1 LQKQNY
7 HHEDLKTE
15 LIQKGLLI
23 FGKEGYEGLSLR
35 KVAKAC
41 GVSQTA
47 PYRHFKDKDG
57 LIAAIT
63 MHAIRL
69 FDLSL
74 QQAGRKPGNP
84 GEQLREMGIAY
95 VHFFVANPKYLK
107 LLFFSNI
114 KDYLAKDICGVH
126 GRLEEGHPFSTLIN
140 AVKRYKEWAPNETRS
155 VEELT
160 LYCWGLVHG
169 ISILISSGHMPC
181 GGDHFSLAESV
192 IRSEKFLK

>member
-1 LQKQNY
+1 MPDQNY
-7 HHEDLKTE
+7 HREDLKTE

-23 FGKEGYEGLSLR
+23 FSKEGYEGLSLR

-47 PYRHFKDKDG
+47 PYRHFKDKDE
-57 LIAAIT
+57 LITAIT
-63 MHAIRL
+63 IHAMRL

-74 QQAGRKPGNP
+74 QQAARRPGDP
-84 GEQLREMGIAY
+84 GEQLREMGVAY

-107 LLFFSNI
+107 LLFFSKI
-114 KDYLAKDICGVH
+114 KEYIKKDGCG
-126 GRLEEGHPFSTLIN
+126 GEGHPFSTLIN
-140 AVKRYKEWAPNETRS
+140 AVKRYKEWAVNETRS

-169 ISILISSGHMPC
+169 ISVLISSGHMPHA
-181 GGDHFSLAESV
+181 GNHLSLAESV
-192 IRSEKFLK
+192 IRGEKFLV